1 MAGYSS
7 GVIPAFAVLLL
18 IATAPAAA
26 TQGPA
31 APPAPADSGVAVSL
45 RERAAARRFDAMRWP
60 DVSDARAVLRGLYEA
75 NGWEP
80 LFLDSL
86 NRPTAATRALVQRLL
101 ALDAH
106 GMDPADFNA
115 SVHDSLLAVLE
126 RGDAEW
132 TADELAAFDARLAVD
147 AIRYVAAMR
156 YGRTRLRWVDDTVN
170 VGRGILTVRRAP
182 MDVGEV
188 ITTVRMSPE
197 PATVLFR
204 LETPNPGY
212 RQLQA
217 ALVRYQGLAADTSLT
232 ELPRLPGRL
241 APGQTYAG
249 ASALRRLLIALGDL
263 PDTVATPP
271 AEEDTVYDST
281 LARGIKRLQ
290 RRENL
295 PPDGIIAR
303 NTAAR
308 LGTPFDTPIRAITMT
323 MERMRALP
331 APPADSLWIRVNIPE
346 FRMRVMVPDSVGRPP
361 VAMNVVVGGRG
372 RNETPEL
379 ASTLDMIV
387 FSPTWRVP
395 PRIIRDEIIP
405 KALTD
410 SMYLTRQ
417 GMELVRKGQVVP
429 ATPENLALVGD
440 SIGVRQRP
448 GDVNALGAVKFIFP
462 NPYGVYLH
470 DTPTKSTFGR
480 ANRAESHGCVR
491 LADAP
496 SLATWLL
503 RKDSAWTAERMKE
516 AMASPKPID
525 VTLGQGVPVRLVYET
540 AVPRE
545 DGGVDFI
552 ADVYGRDRNMEQAL
566 QLGYPYPSRQVPLLK
581 KK

>member
-1 MAGYSS
+1 M
-7 GVIPAFAVLLL
+7 IQDLTLLL
-18 IATAPAAA
+18 LFVFAPATA

-45 RERAAARRFDAMRWP
+45 RERTAARRFEAMRWP

-75 NGWEP
+75 NDWRP

-86 NRPTAATRALVQRLL
+86 DRPTAATRALVQRLL

-106 GMDPADFNA
+106 GLDPADFNA

-147 AIRYVAAMR
+147 AIRYAAAMR

-170 VGRGILTVRRAP
+170 LGRGILTVRRAP

-188 ITTVRMSPE
+188 ITTVRMSSE
-197 PATVLFR
+197 PATALFR
-204 LETPNPGY
+204 LETPSPGY
-212 RQLQA
+212 QQLQA
-217 ALVRYQGLAADTSLT
+217 ALMRYRRLATDSTL
-232 ELPRLPGRL
+232 EKLPRLPARL
-241 APGQTYAG
+241 APGQAYDG
-249 ASALRRLLIALGDL
+249 AAALRRLLVALGDL
-263 PDTVATPP
+263 PDTLTAPP
-271 AEEDTVYDST
+271 PEADTLYDAT

-290 RRENL
+290 RREDL
-295 PPDGIIAR
+295 PADGIIAK

-308 LGTPFDTPIRAITMT
+308 LGAPFATPVRAISMT

-346 FRMRVMVPDSVGRPP
+346 FRMRVMGPDSGGPPP

-395 PRIIRDEIIP
+395 PRIIRDEIVP
-405 KALTD
+405 KAQSD

-470 DTPTKSTFGR
+470 DTPTKSTFR
-480 ANRAESHGCVR
+480 RSNRAESHGCIR
-491 LADAP
+491 LADAS

-503 RKDSAWTAERMKE
+503 RTDSAWTAERMKQ
-516 AMASPKPID
+516 AMASPKPVD
-525 VTLGQGVPVRLVYET
+525 VTLGEGVPVRLVYET

-545 DGGVDFI
+545 DGGIDFI
-552 ADVYGRDRNMEQAL
+552 ADVYGRDRNLEQAL
-566 QLGYPYPSRQVPLLK
+566 QLGYPYPSRQIPLLK

>member
-1 MAGYSS
+1 ML
-7 GVIPAFAVLLL
+7 PFAQV
-18 IATAPAAA
+18 
-26 TQGPA
+26 
-31 APPAPADSGVAVSL
+31 DSAVAMGL
-45 RERAAARRFDAMRWP
+45 RERAAARRFEAMRWP
-60 DVSDARAVLRGLYEA
+60 DVSDTRAVMRGLYEA
-75 NGWEP
+75 NAWQP

-86 NRPTAATRALVQRLL
+86 GRPTAATRALVQRFL
-101 ALDAH
+101 ALEAH
-106 GMDPADFNA
+106 GLDPADFNA
-115 SVHDSLLAVLE
+115 AVHDSLLALLE
-126 RGDAEW
+126 RGGPAW
-132 TADELAAFDARLAVD
+132 TVDELAAFDTRLTAD

-156 YGRTRLRWVDDTVN
+156 YGRARLRWVDDTIN
-170 VGRGILTVRRAP
+170 VGQGVLTVRRAP

-197 PATVLFR
+197 PAVVLFQ
-204 LETPNPGY
+204 LEDRSPAY

-217 ALVRYQGLAADTSLT
+217 ALARYRRLAGDSALT
-232 ELPRLPGRL
+232 TLPPLPARL
-241 APGQTYAG
+241 APGQRYAG
-249 ASALRRLLIALGDL
+249 AAALRRLLVALGDL
-263 PDTVATPP
+263 PDTLAMPP
-271 AEEDTVYDST
+271 VEGDTIYDST
-281 LARGIKRLQ
+281 LVRGVKRLQ

-295 PPDGIIAR
+295 TPPDGIIAR

-308 LGTPFDTPIRAITMT
+308 LRNPFASPLRAIAMT

-331 APPADSLWIRVNIPE
+331 APPLDSLWIRVNIPE
-346 FRMRVMVPDSVGRPP
+346 FRMRVVLPDSGGPPP

-379 ASTLDMIV
+379 ASTLDVIV

-395 PRIIRDEIIP
+395 PRIIRDEIVP

-448 GDVNALGAVKFIFP
+448 SDVNALGTVKFIFP

-470 DTPTKSTFGR
+470 DTPTKSTFR
-480 ANRAESHGCVR
+480 RSDRAESHGCVR

-496 SLATWLL
+496 SLASWLL
-503 RKDSAWTAERMKE
+503 RADSAWTEDRMKK

-540 AVPRE
+540 AVPRA

-552 ADVYGRDRNMEQAL
+552 ADVYGRDRSMELAL
-566 QLGYPYPSRQVPLLK
+566 RQGYPYPAKQVPLVPK
-581 KK
+581 K